1 MNRLYATT
9 CKGTIGELIVQL
21 HLLQYDVQ
29 AAPPI
34 KDSGN
39 DLIAVRKRTF
49 RAIQVKTT
57 TTNRIIKPD
66 VDVLYHILA
75 VVHLP
80 VINGRY
86 CVRDAEVFVFPERD
100 VARLSTRLSDYPH
113 HRLSPEWVERL
124 FPCSDKAE
132 LHRSRW
138 LKEWRHAPRCTR
150 GGTSFVW

>member
-21 HLLQYDVQ
+21 QLLQYDVQ
-29 AAPPI
+29 AAAPL

-57 TTNRIIKPD
+57 TRNRIIKPD

-75 VVHLP
+75 VVRLP
-80 VINGRY
+80 VNKGRY
-86 CVRDAEVFVFPERD
+86 FVRDAEVFVFPQEA
-100 VARLSTRLSDYPH
+100 VARLSPRLS
-113 HRLSPEWVERL
+113 
-124 FPCSDKAE
+124 
-132 LHRSRW
+132 
-138 LKEWRHAPRCTR
+138 
-150 GGTSFVW
+150 

>member
-66 VDVLYHILA
+66 VEVLYHFLA
-75 VVHLP
+75 VVRLP
-80 VINGRY
+80 VIEGRY
-86 CVRDAEVFVFPERD
+86 SVRDAEVFVFPQQY
-100 VARLSTRLSDYPH
+100 VSRLSTRLSDYPH
-113 HRLSPEWVERL
+113 HRLDLEWIERL
-124 FPCSDKAE
+124 FPRRDEA
-132 LHRSRW
+132 
-138 LKEWRHAPRCTR
+138 
-150 GGTSFVW
+150 